1 MVDSRNIVKGIITR
15 KDLMGFN
22 MQERLSNTVAMDMRL
37 QNGRVELNDVALGSG
52 GASQPV

>member
-1 MVDSRNIVKGIITR
+1 MKGVITR

-37 QNGRVELNDVALGSG
+37 QNGRVELNDVALGSD